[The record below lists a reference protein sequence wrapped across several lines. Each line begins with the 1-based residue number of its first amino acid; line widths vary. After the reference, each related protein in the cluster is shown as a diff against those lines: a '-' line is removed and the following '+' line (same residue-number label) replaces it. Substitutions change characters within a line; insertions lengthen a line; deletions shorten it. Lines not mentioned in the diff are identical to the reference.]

1 MTKELRHFHKTAPF
15 CTVDVSILSHCA
27 PPPPPKKKQQQQQQQ
42 LSNKESN
49 LSFRPGFLQLQT
61 TLIQGWGDLQP
72 LNKIGLYM
80 NELVA
85 GAHNQERATS
95 MRSCHGVFTDQFVFR
110 TGFMRILNI
119 V

>member
-15 CTVDVSILSHCA
+15 CIVDLSILSHCVL
-27 PPPPPKKKQQQQQQQ
+27 PPPPNKQQQQQQ
-42 LSNKESN
+42 LSNKESY

-61 TLIQGWGDLQP
+61 TLIRGWGDLQP

-85 GAHNQERATS
+85 GAHNLERATS
-95 MRSCHGVFTDQFVFR
+95 MRSCHGVFTDPFIFR
-110 TGFMRILNI
+110 TVLMRILNI
-119 V
+119 F

>member
-15 CTVDVSILSHCA
+15 CIVDLSILSHCVL
-27 PPPPPKKKQQQQQQQ
+27 PPPPNKKKQQQQQ
-42 LSNKESN
+42 LSNKKSN

-61 TLIQGWGDLQP
+61 TLIRGWGDLQP

-85 GAHNQERATS
+85 EALNPERATS
-95 MRSCHGVFTDQFVFR
+95 MRSCHGVFTDPFIFR
-110 TGFMRILNI
+110 TVLMRILNI
-119 V
+119 F